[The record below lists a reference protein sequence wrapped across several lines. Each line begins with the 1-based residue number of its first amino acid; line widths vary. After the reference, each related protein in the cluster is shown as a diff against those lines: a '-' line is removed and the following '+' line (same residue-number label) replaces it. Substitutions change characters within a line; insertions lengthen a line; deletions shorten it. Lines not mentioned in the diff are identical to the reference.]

1 MSLYLI
7 IFVALLGIV
16 AYELVS
22 GNLVTR
28 YWKPSVKREE
38 NPARYWF
45 NIIWQILGGL
55 VLAYL
60 AIHHLLPTLQ

>member
-7 IFVALLGIV
+7 ICVALLGIV

-28 YWKPSVKREE
+28 YWKPYVKREE

-45 NIIWQILGGL
+45 NIIWQILGAL

-60 AIHHLLPTLQ
+60 AIHQLLPTLQ

>member
-16 AYELVS
+16 AYELS

-28 YWKPSVKREE
+28 YWKPYVKREE

-45 NIIWQILGGL
+45 NIIGQILGAL